1 MILLIG
7 SYCLQN
13 TSTTAKNSGANFS
26 HDLSKS
32 CSTCDHLL
40 ASYKHIKLAKPP
52 HIYSI
57 FTVLYNRVTSW
68 FVMFVLSTNK
78 HVEC

>member
-1 MILLIG
+1 MGAFSRNSYKFQSSDNLVIG

-13 TSTTAKNSGANFS
+13 PSTTTKNPGANFS

-40 ASYKHIKLAKPP
+40 ASYKHIKLAKPL

-57 FTVLYNRVTSW
+57 FTVLYN
-68 FVMFVLSTNK
+68 
-78 HVEC
+78 